1 MYLLTAHVHLTLP
14 PYVTVLTENTFDQH
28 RSDSDNEARRLCPRP
43 VSCVLL
49 EFADRR
55 CWPWPPGLPVPVWDG
70 VQPQDEML
78 SLRRHSCLFGAARS
92 VPARRTTQHPVSKLL
107 LEARIEPFHQFMP
120 TLYNKKR
127 KERNN
132 TNRGRWVDVLST
144 ARSEAPGCSN
154 SYNTLFKHQE
164 THQHFYQISSEACLR
179 QTAVG
184 GVTVESQEKLCL

>member
-1 MYLLTAHVHLTLP
+1 MRRDGC
-14 PYVTVLTENTFDQH
+14 VL
-28 RSDSDNEARRLCPRP
+28 ALCP
-43 VSCVLL
+43 VSCLNSPIEGVDHDHRVFPSRS
-49 EFADRR
+49 EMVFSHRTKCFP
-55 CWPWPPGLPVPVWDG
+55 CW
-70 VQPQDEML
+70 
-78 SLRRHSCLFGAARS
+78 AARS